1 MLPAQDQHLKILL
14 GEVRDHI
21 QELKNTKPVPKKV
34 REESQVRGVILP
46 DGKLNGSK
54 SFLVRGEKTF
64 LKSFLVRGNCPSL

>member
-1 MLPAQDQHLKILL
+1 MKILL

-46 DGKLNGSK
+46 DGKLNGSN
-54 SFLVRGEKTF
+54 SLFWYEVRKH
-64 LKSFLVRGNCPSL
+64 S